1 MEREKIKAKVFDIV
15 EEVMCVDKTDINEE
29 ANINI
34 DLGADSLDAVEMIMK
49 CESYFNI
56 SVPDTD
62 AEKVSTVGNLIDLV
76 EEMLVDK
83 K

>member
-49 CESYFNI
+49 CESSFNI
-56 SVPDTD
+56 YVPDTD

-76 EEMLVDK
+76 EEMLVNK